1 VPVRDTGWPLVYV
14 TTSSDILAQ
23 ESDSPPTFRNT
34 LDINAIHGISM
45 LHCMTV
51 WLAGGGTGLSSM
63 WGRPLMTSTLIDARL
78 AGVGIREIETA
89 AFDDYFIAF
98 K

>member
-1 VPVRDTGWPLVYV
+1 VPGRDTGWPLGYV

-23 ESDSPPTFRNT
+23 ESDTPPTFRNT
-34 LDINAIHGISM
+34 LDTNAIHAMSM
-45 LHCMTV
+45 RPCMTV
-51 WLAGGGTGLSSM
+51 WLAGGGTGLSST
-63 WGRPLMTSTLIDARL
+63 WGRPLMTSMPIDARL

-89 AFDDYFIAF
+89 AFEDYSIAF